1 MNEDERLNLRKMI
14 AANNAE
20 DNTNTIRKL
29 KHSDLIRSD
38 VALMLKLKHEYS
50 RLAKLNTAQFDAIC
64 VSRCSFLFN
73 NYTDIFNKLKKDE
86 IDLAILTKLVNVL
99 KLIEDGRIDQHE
111 GSFEVGKLLKQIYV
125 DSALRKSEHL
135 DDEAATK
142 SAKKSQAQ
150 PPVAKVKDVSWKQF
164 KTKLMTT
171 QSSHLQQ
178 VPSANNNVCNNDNN
192 NNDEFEVI

>member
-1 MNEDERLNLRKMI
+1 MNEEERLNLRKMI
-14 AANNAE
+14 AANNSE

-29 KHSDLIRSD
+29 KHSELIRSD
-38 VALMLKLKHEYS
+38 VALMLKLKHEYA
-50 RLAKLNTAQFDAIC
+50 RLAKSNTAQFDAIC

-86 IDLAILTKLVNVL
+86 IDLTILTKLVNVL

-135 DDEAATK
+135 DDAAA
-142 SAKKSQAQ
+142 SSAAKKAQ

-164 KTKLMTT
+164 KTKIMKTETT
-171 QSSHLQQ
+171 HTTTNNSS
-178 VPSANNNVCNNDNN
+178 
-192 NNDEFEVI
+192 DEFEII

>member
-1 MNEDERLNLRKMI
+1 MNEEERLNLRKMV

-29 KHSDLIRSD
+29 KHSELIRSD

-50 RLAKLNTAQFDAIC
+50 RLAKTNTAQFDAIC

-86 IDLAILTKLVNVL
+86 IDLTILTKLVNVL

-135 DDEAATK
+135 DNEANDAAANK
-142 SAKKSQAQ
+142 SAKKAQ
-150 PPVAKVKDVSWKQF
+150 PVAKVKDVSWKQF
-164 KTKLMTT
+164 KTKIMTP
-171 QSSHLQQ
+171 QPSSQLQQ
-178 VPSANNNVCNNDNN
+178 GPTANDDNN
-192 NNDEFEVI
+192 NNDDFEII

>member
-29 KHSDLIRSD
+29 KHSELIRSD
-38 VALMLKLKHEYS
+38 VAVMLKLKHEYS
-50 RLAKLNTAQFDAIC
+50 RLAKSNTAQFDAIC

-86 IDLAILTKLVNVL
+86 IDLEILTKLVNVL

-135 DDEAATK
+135 DDAAAR
-142 SAKKSQAQ
+142 SAAKKTQ
-150 PPVAKVKDVSWKQF
+150 PVVIVKDVSWKQF
-164 KTKLMTT
+164 KLNIMNNSETSSSSSSSSSSIETT
-171 QSSHLQQ
+171 
-178 VPSANNNVCNNDNN
+178 DNN
-192 NNDEFEVI
+192 HDFEVI

>member
-1 MNEDERLNLRKMI
+1 MNEEERLNLRKMI

-29 KHSDLIRSD
+29 KHSELIRSD

-50 RLAKLNTAQFDAIC
+50 RLAKSNTAQFDAIC

-135 DDEAATK
+135 DDAAAR
-142 SAKKSQAQ
+142 SADKKMQ

-164 KTKLMTT
+164 KTNIMIPQPSTSNTT
-171 QSSHLQQ
+171 TT
-178 VPSANNNVCNNDNN
+178 ADNN
-192 NNDEFEVI
+192 HDFEVI